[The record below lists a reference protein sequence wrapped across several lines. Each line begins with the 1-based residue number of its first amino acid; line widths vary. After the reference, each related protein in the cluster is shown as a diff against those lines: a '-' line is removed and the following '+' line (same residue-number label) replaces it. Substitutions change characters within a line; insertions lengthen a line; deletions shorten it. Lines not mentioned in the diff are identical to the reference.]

1 MQHVS
6 GQARHSGLGAL
17 GTIPLLGWIKADRP
31 ATPFRPGS
39 LLTGTSLQGCCLT
52 ARGVSEGAVRAAL
65 GLHLVSRNSRFATN
79 DPALECGREAAKR
92 I

>member
-1 MQHVS
+1 MQQIL
-6 GQARHSGLGAL
+6 GQARRRGLGVL

-39 LLTGTSLQGCCLT
+39 LLPGISLQGCCLM
-52 ARGVSEGAVRAAL
+52 ARGVPESGVRAAL
-65 GLHLVSRNSRFATN
+65 GLHLVSRNGRFATN
-79 DPALECGREAAKR
+79 DPALGCGREAAKR